1 MLPRTKTVLAA
12 VVAGAAAFGVT
23 AGVAHAKAKSGKS
36 TTRSQPGKSTRTPQ
50 RSAPVSLPGQYR
62 TPSYQNDWDGWVPPP
77 AHAGGV
83 G

>member
-23 AGVAHAKAKSGKS
+23 DAKAKSGKA
-36 TTRSQPGKSTRTPQ
+36 TARPQPGKSTRTPQ

-62 TPSYQNDWDGWVPPP
+62 APSYQNDWDGWVPPP